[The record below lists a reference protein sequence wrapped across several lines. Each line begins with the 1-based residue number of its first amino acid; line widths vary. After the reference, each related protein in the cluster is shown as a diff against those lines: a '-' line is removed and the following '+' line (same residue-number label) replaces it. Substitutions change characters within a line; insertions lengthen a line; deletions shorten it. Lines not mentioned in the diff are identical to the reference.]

1 MVTCR
6 LKAVQKTL
14 RQKFQNLLMRL
25 VVLLLPLLG
34 MRLLLGM
41 TAILVLLHLM
51 VRKPTATSTTSA
63 TSFVTSTTATSS
75 STSSM
80 SVMLCGV
87 VGQIRLRVMTSRGVD
102 CPKPD

>member
-51 VRKPTATSTTSA
+51 VRKPTATSTT
-63 TSFVTSTTATSS
+63 ATSS
-75 STSSM
+75 ATATTSSTVSM
-80 SVMLCGV
+80 SFMLCEV
-87 VGQIRLRVMTSRGVD
+87 VGQLRLRVMTSKGVD
-102 CPKPD
+102 SSMAD